1 MKKSFLVSYLFL
13 ILFFFSCASV
23 EMKKYEIVK
32 KGKFS
37 IASNSD
43 YFSGT
48 IIVSDGKRIK
58 FNLDGLSKD
67 FKISLKDEKIKTNFK
82 YENIIKNSDLKLFLE
97 WLFLECINVEC
108 QNFALQNL
116 KLKKQLSD
124 KTGLTIQGNFEKY
137 RLFLKLNDI

>member
-1 MKKSFLVSYLFL
+1 
-13 ILFFFSCASV
+13 
-23 EMKKYEIVK
+23 
-32 KGKFS
+32 
-37 IASNSD
+37 
-43 YFSGT
+43 
-48 IIVSDGKRIK
+48 
-58 FNLDGLSKD
+58 LSKD

>member
-13 ILFFFSCASV
+13 ILFLFSCASV
-23 EMKKYEIVK
+23 EMKKYEIEK

-48 IIVSDGKRIK
+48 IIVSGGKRIK

-67 FKISLKDEKIKTNFK
+67 FKISLKDEKIKTNFR

-108 QNFALQNL
+108 QNFALQNF

-124 KTGLTIQGNFEKY
+124 KTGLMIQGNFEKY
-137 RLFLKLNDI
+137 RLSLKLNDI

>member
-13 ILFFFSCASV
+13 ILFLFSCASI
-23 EMKKYEIVK
+23 EMKKFEIVK

-48 IIVSDGKRIK
+48 IIVSDGERIK

-108 QNFALQNL
+108 QNLALQNL
-116 KLKKQLSD
+116 KLKKQLSN

-137 RLFLKLNDI
+137 RLSIKLNDI